1 MEASRVTPLWAA
13 DGNAVAVRSRYATCG
28 RRKLKGG
35 LGDNPRPAQMIVS
48 ESASE
53 PVEAGCCVLRPS
65 EEAPHP
71 DGFQGDQPRVT
82 NAPSL
87 GVASWGRG
95 RYNTRL
101 GGDAAV
107 TACRAG
113 IRERQQHKWRKRHR
127 CLQPARR
134 RDADTDPRLAVCGR
148 RSRKPGEDAL
158 TRGAATEHRRPLPV
172 GSRSRQQ
179 RDLGA
184 AIEPDGS
191 LELVGDGP
199 VCSNGVN
206 PVSIAIHGQLVYVDN
221 AGTPTSSGQ
230 TNQPWDFDETQPDQ
244 YPLLLQFPSFELYR
258 KQVVKQADLVL
269 CTGAAMRSARRRRPA
284 TSPTTR
290 PLRSETPRFRRVRRR

>member
-1 MEASRVTPLWAA
+1 MLPVLASL
-13 DGNAVAVRSRYATCG
+13 
-28 RRKLKGG
+28 
-35 LGDNPRPAQMIVS
+35 
-48 ESASE
+48 
-53 PVEAGCCVLRPS
+53 AGV
-65 EEAPHP
+65 
-71 DGFQGDQPRVT
+71 
-82 NAPSL
+82 
-87 GVASWGRG
+87 
-95 RYNTRL
+95 
-101 GGDAAV
+101 AAV
-107 TACRAG
+107 TTRGSAATPPSPLVGRVYVNDNNTSCVNAIG
-113 IRERQQHKWRKRHR
+113 AFNRH
-127 CLQPARR
+127 
-134 RDADTDPRLAVCGR
+134 ADGTLTPIPGSPFGR
-148 RSRKPGEDAL
+148 GSRKPGEDAL